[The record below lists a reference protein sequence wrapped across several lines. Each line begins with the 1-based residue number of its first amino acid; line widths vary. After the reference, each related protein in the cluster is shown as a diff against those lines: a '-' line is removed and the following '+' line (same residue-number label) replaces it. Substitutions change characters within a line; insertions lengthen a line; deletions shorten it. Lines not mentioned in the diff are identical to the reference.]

1 VAAIS
6 FPDDDDVHDLEDGVV
21 VVVLLLLLYSFF

>member
-1 VAAIS
+1 MAAIS

-21 VVVLLLLLYSFF
+21 VVVLLLLYSFF